1 MANES
6 LDFVLAKVISSDLQ
20 SPRFGTA
27 HQRPT
32 LNREQIISQVKQSKG
47 YFKDKSEEINNF
59 EITPELSRFHHILK
73 KQDQLLNRKTSQL
86 KVFESDSKTTV
97 KGVVKKGDKQKD
109 FLISLPDNLTNSEQL
124 ARIVNQQL
132 LLQKKSIKRSFQNQL
147 NRTNALSM

>member
-1 MANES
+1 
-6 LDFVLAKVISSDLQ
+6 
-20 SPRFGTA
+20 
-27 HQRPT
+27 
-32 LNREQIISQVKQSKG
+32 VKQSKG